1 MKNMNRN
8 KKILSVLAIIIVV
21 AGIIMIATKG
31 FNFDLKYQKTQ
42 KVELALNQE
51 FKNSEVK
58 EIAKEVF
65 GKQPIMI
72 EKVEVFE
79 DTVAITTT
87 QITEEQKTNLITKI
101 NKKYGTQLNQETT
114 KIIDV
119 AHTKGRDIIKPYIA
133 PFAIATLAILV
144 YMGARYYR
152 LGIVKTTLNVIAIL
166 AITQVELFSII
177 ALTRIP
183 VGRLTIPMVI
193 IVYLI
198 TLLGITSNLEKCNKI
213 KKEEEMKK
221 STK

>member
-8 KKILSVLAIIIVV
+8 KKILSVLAILIVV
-21 AGIIMIATKG
+21 AGIIMTATKG

-42 KVELALNQE
+42 KVELVLNQE

-65 GKQPIMI
+65 ENQPIMI

-87 QITEEQKTNLITKI
+87 KITEEQKANLITKI
-101 NKKYGTQLNQETT
+101 NEKYGTQLNQEAT

-119 AHTKGRDIIKPYIA
+119 AHTKGLDLIKPYIL

-144 YMGARYYR
+144 YMGARYYK
-152 LGIVKTTLNVIAIL
+152 LGIVKTTLKVLAIL
-166 AITQVELFSII
+166 AIIQVELFSVI

-193 IVYLI
+193 IVYLF
-198 TLLGITSNLEKCNKI
+198 TLLGITNNLEKCNVR
-213 KKEEEMKK
+213 KKEEMEKK
-221 STK
+221 Q